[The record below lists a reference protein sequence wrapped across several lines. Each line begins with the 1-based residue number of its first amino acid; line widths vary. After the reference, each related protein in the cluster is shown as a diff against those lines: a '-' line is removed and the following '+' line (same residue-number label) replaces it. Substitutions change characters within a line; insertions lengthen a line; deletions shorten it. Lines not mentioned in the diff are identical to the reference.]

1 VRACSSS
8 TFIRVQALPTPRR
21 RVFFISIVHGI
32 QGLPPRGPQPGP
44 LHGGQ
49 RLRQLVPDADP
60 SDADPGVTVQRQ
72 VPQERAQARG
82 VRQRGRPGQR
92 RGRQASRGAVLQH
105 PRRARRPRGRRLPLH
120 RHQGQRAR
128 HHPRHPRQAQPHR
141 QLLWQEPP
149 QWLHLCLITC
159 EAYRLLR
166 DYVLVEWHAARM
178 HDPHRQLRTCFFPQG
193 VSQVNLCVYPRFVLL
208 LPYMLTVHYLACYWC
223 HLLVI
228 MWCTYMLAYATFMCS
243 LIC

>member
-49 RLRQLVPDADP
+49 RLRQLVPDADS

-149 QWLHLCLITC
+149 QWLHLCLILARPI
-159 EAYRLLR
+159 AY
-166 DYVLVEWHAARM
+166 YV
-178 HDPHRQLRTCFFPQG
+178 TK
-193 VSQVNLCVYPRFVLL
+193 
-208 LPYMLTVHYLACYWC
+208 
-223 HLLVI
+223 
-228 MWCTYMLAYATFMCS
+228 
-243 LIC
+243 